1 MKSLWSLG
9 YNIIFLPVLY
19 ILLRFAGLFNQ
30 KIKRGIA
37 GRKDLFDDLIAN
49 NNSFNRTGKLI
60 WFHSASLGEFEQA
73 KPIIEKLKNEQ
84 KANIIV
90 TFFSPSGYE
99 NSRKYPYADIISY
112 LPFDT
117 KKNAEKFVS
126 VIKPDLYVMMRYDI
140 WPNLVWKLKQMNIP
154 IFIVDAT
161 MRKNSSR
168 SLPLIKS
175 FHTALYKDVAKI
187 LTVSKDDEEA
197 FNEFDL
203 GSDVVRVVG
212 DTRFDR
218 VYQKSLQ
225 AREKHLIHPD
235 ILENKKVL
243 VAGSTW
249 EQDEEVILRAFTKLA
264 KYDKNVILIIAP
276 HEPTLLHLEK
286 IENEFAG
293 RLKTIRF
300 SYLND
305 YTAERVIIV
314 DSIGILLTLYTYAD
328 VAFVGGSFKQNIH
341 NVLEA
346 AVYGIPVM
354 FGPKISGS
362 QEAKELQERG
372 GGLMIRGKREAYRRM
387 RSLFNDKELREA
399 RGKIS
404 LNYVQENI
412 GATNKIIDE
421 IEKVF

>member
-1 MKSLWSLG
+1 MKSFWSLG
-9 YNIIFLPVLY
+9 YNIIFLPALY
-19 ILLRFAGLFNQ
+19 LLLRFAGLFNQ

-37 GRKDLFDDLIAN
+37 GRKNLFEELIAN
-49 NNSFNRTGKLI
+49 TNSVNRTGKLI

-73 KPIIEKLKNEQ
+73 KPIIEKLKNE
-84 KANIIV
+84 KTENIIV

-117 KKNAEKFVS
+117 KNNAQKFVDI
-126 VIKPDLYVMMRYDI
+126 VKPDLFVMMRYDI
-140 WPNLVWKLKQMNIP
+140 WPNLIWYLKQMNIP
-154 IFIVDAT
+154 AFIVDAT
-161 MRKNSSR
+161 MRKDSNR
-168 SLPLIKS
+168 NLPLIKS
-175 FHTALYKDVAKI
+175 FHKALYKDVTKI

-197 FNEFDL
+197 FNLFDL
-203 GSDVVRVVG
+203 NNNIVSVVG
-212 DTRFDR
+212 DTRYDR
-218 VYQKSLQ
+218 VYQKSLK

-249 EQDEEVILRAFTKLA
+249 EQDEEVMLRAFTKLA
-264 KYDKNVILIIAP
+264 KYDKDVILIIAP

-305 YTAERVIIV
+305 YTTERVIIV

-354 FGPKISGS
+354 FGPKIIGS
-362 QEAKELQERG
+362 QEAKELQDRG

-387 RSLFNDKELREA
+387 RSLFSDKELREA

-412 GATNKIIDE
+412 GATNTIIDE

>member
-1 MKSLWSLG
+1 MKTIWSLG
-9 YNIIFLPVLY
+9 YNILFLPLFY
-19 ILLRFAGLFNQ
+19 LLLRFGEIFKQ
-30 KIKRGIA
+30 KIKIGIA
-37 GRKDLFDDLIAN
+37 GRKNLFEELSVNI
-49 NNSFNRTGKLI
+49 NSFDRTGKLI

-73 KPIIEKLKNEQ
+73 KPIIEILKKERNE
-84 KANIIV
+84 NIIV

-99 NSRKYPYADIISY
+99 NSKKYPYADVISY

-117 KKNAEKFVS
+117 KSNAQKFVDI
-126 VIKPDLYVMMRYDI
+126 VKPDLFVMMRYDI
-140 WPNLVWKLKQMNIP
+140 WPNLIWYLKEKNIP
-154 IFIVDAT
+154 AFLVDAT
-161 MRKNSSR
+161 MRKDTSR
-168 SLPLIKS
+168 QLPILKS
-175 FHTALYKDVAKI
+175 FHKALYKDVRKI
-187 LTVSKDDEEA
+187 LTVSKDDAEA
-197 FNEFDL
+197 FKLFDL
-203 GSDVVRVVG
+203 GSDAVKVVG

-218 VYQKSLQ
+218 VYHKSLE

-249 EQDEEVILRAFTKLA
+249 EQDEEVILRAFTKIA
-264 KYDKNVILIIAP
+264 KYDKDVILIIAP

-286 IENEFAG
+286 IENDFSG

-300 SYLND
+300 SCLND
-305 YTAERVIIV
+305 YTAERVIII

-387 RSLFNDKELREA
+387 RSLFSDKQLREA
-399 RGKIS
+399 RGAIS
-404 LNYVQENI
+404 LKYVEENI
-412 GATNKIIDE
+412 GATEKIVDE
-421 IEKVF
+421 IENVF

>member
-1 MKSLWSLG
+1 MKTLWSLG
-9 YNIIFLPVLY
+9 YNILFLPPFYL
-19 ILLRFAGLFNQ
+19 LLRFGGLFKQ

-37 GRKDLFDDLIAN
+37 GRINLFEELNAGIK
-49 NNSFNRTGKLI
+49 SLKRTGKLI

-73 KPIIEKLKNEQ
+73 KPIIEKLKEKNE
-84 KANIIV
+84 NILV
-90 TFFSPSGYE
+90 TFFSPSGFE
-99 NSRKYPYADIISY
+99 NSKKYPYADVISY

-117 KKNAEKFVS
+117 KSNAKKLVDI
-126 VIKPDLYVMMRYDI
+126 VKPDLFVMMRYDI
-140 WPNLVWKLKQMNIP
+140 WPNLIWYLKKKEIP
-154 IFIVDAT
+154 AFLVDAT
-161 MRKNSSR
+161 MRKDSNR
-168 SLPLIKS
+168 NLPLIKS
-175 FHTALYKDVAKI
+175 FHKSLYKDVTKI
-187 LTVSKDDEEA
+187 LTVSKSDSEA

-203 GSDVVRVVG
+203 ESDVVKVVG

-218 VYQKSLQ
+218 VYQKSLE

-249 EQDEEVILRAFTKLA
+249 EQDEEVILKAFTKLA
-264 KYDKNVILIIAP
+264 KYDKDVILIIAP

-300 SYLND
+300 SYLQD
-305 YTAERVIIV
+305 YTTEKVIIV

-354 FGPKISGS
+354 FGPKINGS

-372 GGLMIRGKREAYRRM
+372 GGLIIRGRREAYRRM
-387 RSLFNDKELREA
+387 RSLFSDTELREA
-399 RGKIS
+399 RGAIS
-404 LNYVQENI
+404 LKYVQENI
-412 GATNKIIDE
+412 GATNKIVDE
-421 IEKVF
+421 IESVF

>member
-1 MKSLWSLG
+1 MKTVWSLG
-9 YNIIFLPVLY
+9 YNILFLPLFY
-19 ILLRFAGLFNQ
+19 LLLRFGSLFKQ
-30 KIKRGIA
+30 KIKTGIA
-37 GRKDLFDDLIAN
+37 GRKNLFEELTTNI
-49 NNSFNRTGKLI
+49 NSFNRTGILI

-73 KPIIEKLKNEQ
+73 KPIIEKLKKEKNE
-84 KANIIV
+84 NIIV

-99 NSRKYPYADIISY
+99 NSKKYPYADVISY

-117 KKNAEKFVS
+117 KSNAQKFVDI
-126 VIKPDLYVMMRYDI
+126 VKPDLFVMMRYDI
-140 WPNLVWKLKQMNIP
+140 WPNLVWYLKEKNIP
-154 IFIVDAT
+154 IFLVDAT
-161 MRKNSSR
+161 MRKDSNR
-168 SLPLIKS
+168 NLPVLKS
-175 FHTALYKDVAKI
+175 FHKSLYKDVTKI
-187 LTVSKDDEEA
+187 LTVSQDDVDA
-197 FNEFDL
+197 FNDFDL
-203 GSDVVRVVG
+203 GNDVVSVVG

-218 VYQKSLQ
+218 VYQKSLE

-249 EQDEEVILRAFTKLA
+249 EQDEEVILRAFTKLS
-264 KYDKNVILIIAP
+264 KYDKDVILIIAP

-286 IENEFAG
+286 IENEFEG

-305 YTAERVIIV
+305 HTAERVIIV

-387 RSLFNDKELREA
+387 RALFSDKELRET
-399 RGKIS
+399 RGAIS
-404 LNYVQENI
+404 LKYIQENI